1 MVKSKKKNKG
11 TQYESTNQNN
21 NSIGDLNKDIE
32 INQNQSLQDII
43 INLKFEI
50 KRLRENQIEIQNQY
64 AKQLIDEQDK
74 ISTLQK

>member
-32 INQNQSLQDII
+32 INQNQSL
-43 INLKFEI
+43 
-50 KRLRENQIEIQNQY
+50 
-64 AKQLIDEQDK
+64 
-74 ISTLQK
+74 